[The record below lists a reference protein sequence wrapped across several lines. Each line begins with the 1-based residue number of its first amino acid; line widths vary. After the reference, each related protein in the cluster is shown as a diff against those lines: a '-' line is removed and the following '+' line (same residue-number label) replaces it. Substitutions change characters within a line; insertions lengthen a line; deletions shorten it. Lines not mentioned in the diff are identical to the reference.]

1 VLNSSLR
8 TEDNALTSND
18 SNQAPHASALPSAF
32 ITDLREDLLHHDPLL
47 ACLVELTRLH
57 GRPSTRAALSAG
69 LPLEGG
75 CLTPSLFARAATRAG
90 LSSRIV
96 RRALASIDNVLL
108 PVILLLKGDQACV
121 LLGWNEAGD
130 TAQLLFPETG
140 QGEITLS
147 RDELNDRYMGIA
159 LFARPRFAF
168 DARTP
173 EVGKVV
179 TRHWFWGALLEQS
192 PLYRD
197 VLGAAL
203 LINIFALVMP
213 LFSMNV
219 YDRIVPNNAIDTMW
233 MLALG
238 VFLIFIMD
246 FMMRLLRGHF
256 VDLASARIDVKL
268 SAMIMERVLG
278 MRLEAKP
285 ASVGSF
291 SSNLRSFESVRDFIA
306 SATVSALID
315 FPFAILF
322 LLVITWISWPL
333 VFIPIVGL
341 ILGLIYAYVIQH
353 KMHELVETTYRASA
367 MRNASLIESLTS
379 IETIKTQGAEGV
391 IQNKWERSTAFL
403 ARTSAQMRLLSS
415 SATNGAMTI
424 TQVVNVLLV
433 VAGVYLIQDRHLT
446 MGGLIAVTML
456 GGRAIAPLGQAVG
469 MLMQF
474 QNARMTLETLDKLMA
489 QPVERPDASAFIH
502 RPEIQGEIEFRNV
515 SFSYPGQGEAAL
527 QNVSL
532 RITPGEHVVVLGRTG
547 SGKTTLQKLMLG
559 LYQPS
564 DGVVRIDGIDLR
576 QLDPADLRR
585 NVGFVGQDATLFYGT
600 LRENISIGAPYADDS
615 AIVQAAETAGLT
627 QFVNRHPKGFD
638 MLIGERGES
647 LSGGQRQEV
656 AIARAVLMDPP
667 VLFFDEPTSAMDFS
681 TEHGFKE
688 RLKRFAAHK
697 TMVIVTHRTSLID
710 LATRIIVV
718 DDGRIV
724 ADGPREQ
731 VIEALQSGRVGRAS
745 P

>member
-1 VLNSSLR
+1 M
-8 TEDNALTSND
+8 TQDTSN
-18 SNQAPHASALPSAF
+18 NPAQVPVAPSDF
-32 ITDLREDLLHHDPLL
+32 IADLREDLLHHDPLL

-69 LPLEGG
+69 LPLEAG

-90 LSSRIV
+90 LSSKIV
-96 RRALASIDNVLL
+96 RRALEGIDSALL

-121 LLGWNEAGD
+121 LLGWDESGQ
-130 TAQLLFPETG
+130 TARLLFPETG
-140 QGEITLS
+140 QGEVVLT
-147 RDELNDRYMGIA
+147 RNELAERYMGIA

-173 EVGKVV
+173 EIGKVV
-179 TRHWFWGALLEQS
+179 QRHWFWGALLEQS
-192 PLYRD
+192 MLYRD
-197 VLGAAL
+197 VIGAAL
-203 LINIFALVMP
+203 LINMFALVMP

-219 YDRIVPNNAIDTMW
+219 YDRVVPNNATDTLW

-238 VFLIFIMD
+238 VLLMIGMD
-246 FMMRLLRGHF
+246 FMIRLLRGHF

-268 SAMIMERVLG
+268 SALIMERVLG
-278 MRLEAKP
+278 MRLETRP

-291 SSNLRSFESVRDFIA
+291 ASNLRSFESVRDFIA
-306 SATVSALID
+306 SATVTAVID
-315 FPFAILF
+315 FPFAIIF
-322 LLVITWISWPL
+322 LVVILWISWPL
-333 VFIPIVGL
+333 VLIPIIGL
-341 ILGLIYAYVIQH
+341 IVGLIYAYIIQH
-353 KMHELVETTYRASA
+353 KMHELSETTYRAAA

-379 IETIKTQGAEGV
+379 LETIKTQGAEGV
-391 IQNKWERSTAFL
+391 VQNKWETTTAFL
-403 ARTSAQMRLLSS
+403 SRTSAQLRLLSS
-415 SATNGAMTI
+415 SATNGAATI
-424 TQVVNVLLV
+424 TQIVNVMLI
-433 VAGVYLIQDRHLT
+433 VAGVYLIQERLLT

-474 QNARMTLETLDKLMA
+474 QNARMSLETLDKLMV

-527 QNVSL
+527 QNISL
-532 RITPGEHVVVLGRTG
+532 RITPGEHIVILGRTG
-547 SGKTTLQKLMLG
+547 SGKSTLQKLMLG

-615 AIVQAAETAGLT
+615 AIVHAAEVAGLT

-667 VLFFDEPTSAMDFS
+667 VLMFDEPTSAMDFS
-681 TEHGFKE
+681 TEHGFKD
-688 RLKRFAAHK
+688 RLRQFAAHK
-697 TMVIVTHRTSLID
+697 TVVIVTHRTSLID

-731 VIEALQSGRVGRAS
+731 VVEALQSGRVGRAS
-745 P
+745 Q